1 MALNVTT
8 MTDPNAAPAC
18 AQRSQRWVT
27 VLDDTQLRQLRRQHG
42 VSRHQ
47 VAAKAGISQSTIA
60 WVEPCSRTTCR
71 SRTLGRLAAALHVQP
86 ATLTPDGPPVSR
98 PRVTSGQTAG
108 ATIWPDALPNS
119 IREPSGPGAD
129 PDSVTVSPS
138 AR

>member
-1 MALNVTT
+1 MKAGSGYARPDSGWSTAT
-8 MTDPNAAPAC
+8 P
-18 AQRSQRWVT
+18 RSG
-27 VLDDTQLRQLRRQHG
+27 HG
-42 VSRHQ
+42 PES
-47 VAAKAGISQSTIA
+47 GISQSAIA
-60 WVEPCSRTTCR
+60 RLEPCSRRACR
-71 SRTLGRLAAALHVQP
+71 SRTLARLAAALHVQP